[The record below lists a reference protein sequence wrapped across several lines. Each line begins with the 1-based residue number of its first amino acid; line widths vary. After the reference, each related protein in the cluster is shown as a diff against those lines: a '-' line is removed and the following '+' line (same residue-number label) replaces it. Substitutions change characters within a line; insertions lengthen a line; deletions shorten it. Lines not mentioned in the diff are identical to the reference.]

1 MNRSPK
7 VMDLIRSDLARYTSA
22 EPAFVEYARTALRNP
37 GFLASVI
44 LRVQQGSVAKGHS
57 RRASAARHLS
67 LALTGADFVPGC
79 DVGPGLLLNHPSGVV
94 LGNGASVGSNC
105 TILQNVTLGERFV
118 DGRGAHDYPTVGDEV
133 TLGAGACVLGA
144 VKIGNGATVGANSVV
159 LTDVPDMSLAVGT
172 PARVIPSHEDGG
184 MTDV

>member
-1 MNRSPK
+1 MSRSSG
-7 VMDLIRSDLARYTSA
+7 VVSLIRSDLARYTDA
-22 EPAFVEYARTALRNP
+22 KPALVEYARTALRNP
-37 GFLASVI
+37 GFVASVI
-44 LRVQQGSVAKGHS
+44 LRVQQGAVAKGHS

-159 LTDVPDMSLAVGT
+159 LADVPDLSLAVGS
-172 PARVIPSHEDGG
+172 PARVIPGHEGG
-184 MTDV
+184 GPTDV